1 VARGRLQEMSTASD
15 TPYCGLPHDGTIQ
28 LEGSWF
34 GRAATLSRGCSQA
47 IGAVFITASLAGCQ
61 LTLPDISAPF
71 SDTTPTSQ
79 ATRSADV
86 QPKGAG
92 SDQDGV
98 SETPRFTQ
106 FTDIPIPANAEV
118 DLDNLLVLGTEDGW
132 IGRLA
137 LTSGHGMIDMY
148 AFYEREMP
156 RFGWD
161 QITIIRSS
169 ISTMTYSRGPRIATI
184 TLHPKTTGGSN
195 INFTVA
201 PGADARANS
210 GERRTARPG
219 TVLPT
224 RSRTQ
229 PRAQV
234 GTNG

>member
-1 VARGRLQEMSTASD
+1 MAGQSD
-15 TPYCGLPHDGTIQ
+15 TPSRSVSHDRPV
-28 LEGSWF
+28 ESESARF
-34 GRAATLSRGCSQA
+34 ERVATLTRGCSRA
-47 IGAVFITASLAGCQ
+47 LGAVFITASLAGCQ

-79 ATRSADV
+79 AARSAGV
-86 QPKGAG
+86 QPKNAG
-92 SDQDGV
+92 SGQDGV

-132 IGRLA
+132 IGRLS

-161 QITIIRSS
+161 QIPIIRSS
-169 ISTMTYSRGPRIATI
+169 ISTMTYSSGPRIATI

-201 PGADARANS
+201 PGADARAEN

-219 TVLPT
+219 TVQPM